1 MGDLVG
7 RCYTVPGVDVLDIL
21 LRALRS
27 AAGGCYV
34 AASSLH
40 LCLGSAVLAELKLLA
55 VLRLLEPPQLVSA
68 VEVEGCSMLVPVVSW

>member
-7 RCYTVPGVDVLDIL
+7 RCYTAPGVDVLDIL

-40 LCLGSAVLAELKLLA
+40 LCLGSAVLAELMLLA
-55 VLRLLEPPQLVSA
+55 VLRLLQLVSA
-68 VEVEGCSMLVPVVSW
+68 AEVEGCSMLVPEVS